1 MDAFVMRSAGG
12 APAAREE
19 DASQVQDPVEQ
30 YGTDGEM
37 DGDENPEDDIEPVLT
52 NCGGHNGYLLCSQ
65 HPIRP
70 AASLNMRSQT
80 GLQQHTNT
88 WSSLYPVCQ
97 SSPWSCTIK
106 LYLASRRIGPWS
118 ASLGTIEYMRLPR
131 AIMRSMVP

>member
-70 AASLNMRSQT
+70 AAEFVGFVLDDVGSCELLSGEHKGQLVRRMW
-80 GLQQHTNT
+80 TN
-88 WSSLYPVCQ
+88 PGNGQGRQV
-97 SSPWSCTIK
+97 
-106 LYLASRRIGPWS
+106 LAQ
-118 ASLGTIEYMRLPR
+118 
-131 AIMRSMVP
+131 V

>member
-52 NCGGHNGYLLCSQ
+52 NCGEHNGYLL
-65 HPIRP
+65 PF
-70 AASLNMRSQT
+70 LNLYFEPLQIQT
-80 GLQQHTNT
+80 GF
-88 WSSLYPVCQ
+88 
-97 SSPWSCTIK
+97 CT
-106 LYLASRRIGPWS
+106 LFFP
-118 ASLGTIEYMRLPR
+118 
-131 AIMRSMVP
+131 